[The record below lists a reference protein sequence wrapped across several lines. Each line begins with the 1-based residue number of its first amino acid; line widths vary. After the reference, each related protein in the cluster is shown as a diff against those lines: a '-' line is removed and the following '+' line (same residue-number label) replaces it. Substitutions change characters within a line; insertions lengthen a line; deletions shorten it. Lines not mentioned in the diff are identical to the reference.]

1 MASRITPEQI
11 EEMVRLY
18 AELKT
23 YSAVAKKMGISPGT
37 VSRYIKDRQNVKTYT
52 SDVAADIPQPIDI
65 SQISGGSITTFSTLT
80 SQETESYNA
89 WIKEFHQ

>member
-65 SQISGGSITTFSTLT
+65 SQISGGSIATFSTLT
-80 SQETESYNA
+80 PQETESYNA